1 MKTLCSQA
9 FGAKDY
15 NLLGKYVL
23 RIRLLLTLALGTIV
37 TAGVTDRLRAFN
49 AAYHCCGFATQQNV
63 QPTFLVVGLTHI
75 QFRLPELRF
84 VRCPKGTAVALFL
97 RLVGYVVYMD
107 LYRKFHHRCA

>member
-23 RIRLLLTLALGTIV
+23 GTIV
-37 TAGVTDRLRAFN
+37 TAGVTDRLRDLMPLIIAVALPRSKMCSQRVMVVLN
-49 AAYHCCGFATQQNV
+49 S
-63 QPTFLVVGLTHI
+63 FLVVGLTQG

-84 VRCPKGTAVALFL
+84 VRCPKGTAMALFL